1 MPTYDVRIAK
11 TMEGVDFNRPLAP
24 LWPAFDGLGRLPLM
38 VLRGENSDLLSEA
51 TVAAMRMRRPVMETI
66 TVPDQGHAPILDG
79 ADLLGR
85 LAAFVA
91 SCELARAS

>member
-1 MPTYDVRIAK
+1 MTCRLAK
-11 TMEGVDFNRPLAP
+11 TMEGIDFDRPLAP
-24 LWPAFDGLGRLPLM
+24 LWPAFDALGRLPLM
-38 VLRGENSDLLSEA
+38 VLRGANSDLLSEA
-51 TVAAMRMRRPVMETI
+51 TVAAMRARRPAMETI

-91 SCELARAS
+91 SCEPARPS